1 MAGTYFKYAERNAQD
16 QINWAEVGKNMSDM
30 LLEEA
35 RIREE
40 KKAAIDQ
47 ASREFG
53 EVLANAPTGDY
64 DAGNTFALDY
74 ANSAQEIRL
83 MQDRLLKSGQ
93 LNVKDYLIA
102 RQNVN
107 SGTNQIFDLAQEY
120 QNEYS
125 LKMKRWQDGDSSGR
139 EVWEMEQAEGLAN
152 LRASGGYINPTNGV
166 VSIGKKVKN
175 EATGV
180 MELSQNPNDFVT
192 VNELRGRLKQQ
203 YDRFN
208 VGEATAASVERLG
221 EQEQAITVMAGEGGL
236 NQIISDIDA
245 KRGDYT
251 LEDEQIVR
259 TYLDWEK
266 DTISSLMVNPNDM
279 ASVLTDYKVTTAD
292 GEEYSFTYDKTE
304 WENDTSGKLI
314 FIDRSKNAAGEV
326 VLKNGQK
333 ETVEEALR
341 VGIRAAIDE
350 KRQIKGSN
358 RPYEPQDKRDAGA
371 KKDSQ
376 ADVMSNIAALYY
388 GDDNEVGAAI
398 SAIRGLNDDIE
409 KLRRTPTGIE
419 ITMSDGSVEMFDFK
433 DVDGNIKSQREF
445 VEGIANKLIPDK
457 LRITNF
463 DEIAKRGKIRFDRT
477 FNDTSTGFEEVQREK
492 RLGFDDTYNRTEGAK
507 LDLTTIKVGKDADNS
522 AAQNSAVSEIDA
534 FVRNLSGLTGYSA
547 RGFRAAAKGY
557 GVVIE
562 DIDGNNVLEI
572 RLDTAT
578 PEELENF
585 KQTLLGMGLNN
596 SKAGLYNDES
606 AQKAYIDQYGVIK
619 PGTQT
624 TTTSG
629 GGGTVP
635 RS

>member
-35 RIREE
+35 RVREE

-93 LNVKDYLIA
+93 LNVKDYLIS

-125 LKMKRWQDGDSSGR
+125 VKMKRWQDGESSGR

-152 LRASGGYINPTNGV
+152 LRSSGGYINPTNGV
-166 VSIGKKVKN
+166 VSIGKKTKN
-175 EATGV
+175 AATNV

-251 LEDEQIVR
+251 LEDEAVVR

-326 VLKNGQK
+326 VLKGGQK
-333 ETVEEALR
+333 ENVEEALR
-341 VGIRAAIDE
+341 IGIRAAIDE

-358 RPYEPQDKRDAGA
+358 RPYEPSDKREAGGRKDA
-371 KKDSQ
+371 Q

-419 ITMSDGSVEMFDFK
+419 ITMADGSIETVDFK
-433 DVDGNIKSQREF
+433 DADGNTKSQREF

-463 DEIAKRGKIRFDRT
+463 DDIAKRGKIRFDRT
-477 FNDTSTGFEEVQREK
+477 FNDTSTGFEEVQRET
-492 RLGFDDTYNRTEGAK
+492 RLGFDDTYNKTEGAK

-522 AAQNSAVSEIDA
+522 AAQNSAVSEIDT
-534 FVRNLSGLTGYSA
+534 FVRNVSGLSGYST
-547 RGFRAAAKGY
+547 RGFKRAAAGY

-562 DIDGNNVLEI
+562 DANGDTVLEI
-572 RLDTAT
+572 RLDKAT

-585 KQTLLGMGLNN
+585 KQKLLGMGLNN
-596 SKAGLYNDES
+596 SKVVMDED
-606 AQKAYIDQYGVIK
+606 AQKSYVDEYGVTK
-619 PGTQT
+619 PGT
-624 TTTSG
+624 G
-629 GGGTVP
+629 GGGGGNVP
-635 RS
+635 RN

>member
-93 LNVKDYLIA
+93 LSVKDYLIA

-125 LKMKRWQDGDSSGR
+125 VKMKRWQDGDSSGR

-245 KRGDYT
+245 KRGNYT
-251 LEDEQIVR
+251 LEDEAVVR

-358 RPYEPQDKRDAGA
+358 RPYKPSDKREDDSN
-371 KKDSQ
+371 KDSQ

-388 GDDNEVGAAI
+388 GDDNEVDTAL
-398 SAIRGLNDDIE
+398 SSIRGLNSDIE
-409 KLRRTPTGIE
+409 RLERTPDGVT
-419 ITMSDGSVEMFDFK
+419 ITYANGDTEFESFK
-433 DVDGNIKSQREF
+433 DANGDVKTQREF
-445 VEGIANKLIPDK
+445 VEGITNKLLTDK
-457 LRITNF
+457 LQITNF

-477 FNDTSTGFEEVQREK
+477 FNDQTNRFDEVQREK
-492 RLGFDDTYNRTEGAK
+492 RLGFDETYNRTEGAK
-507 LDLTTIKVGKDADNS
+507 LDLTTIKTGKDADNS
-522 AAQNSAVSEIDA
+522 AAQNSAVSEVDT
-534 FVRNLSGLTGYSA
+534 FVRNVSGLSGYSA

-557 GVVIE
+557 GVVVE
-562 DIDGNNVLEI
+562 NADGDNVLEI

-606 AQKAYIDQYGVIK
+606 AQKAYIDQYGFIK

-629 GGGTVP
+629 GGGPVP
-635 RS
+635 RN

>member
-1 MAGTYFKYAERNAQD
+1 MEGTYFKYAERNAQD

-83 MQDRLLKSGQ
+83 MQDTLLKSGQ
-93 LNVKDYLIA
+93 LKVKDYLIA

-125 LKMKRWQDGDSSGR
+125 LKMKRFEDGLSSGR

-166 VSIGKKVKN
+166 VSIGKKIKN
-175 EATGV
+175 EETGV

-203 YDRFN
+203 YNRFN
-208 VGEATAASVERLG
+208 VGEKTAAAVERLG
-221 EQEQAITVMAGEGGL
+221 EQEQAITIMAGEGGL
-236 NQIISDIDA
+236 NQIISDIDS

-251 LEDEQIVR
+251 LEDEEVVR
-259 TYLDWEK
+259 TYKEWEK

-279 ASVLTDYKVTTAD
+279 ASVLSDYKVTTANK
-292 GEEYSFTYDKTE
+292 ENYTFTYDKSE

-350 KRQIKGSN
+350 KRKIQGSN
-358 RPYEPQDKRDAGA
+358 RPFKPSDVREGEGV
-371 KKDSQ
+371 KDSQ

-398 SAIRGLNDDIE
+398 SAIRGLNDNIE

-419 ITMSDGSVEMFDFK
+419 ITKADGSVELFNFK
-433 DVDGNIKSQREF
+433 DKDENTKSQREF
-445 VEGIANKLIPDK
+445 IEGIANKLIPDK

-463 DEIAKRGKIRFDRT
+463 DEIAQRGKIKFDRE
-477 FNDTSTGFEEVQREK
+477 FNPTSKGFEEVQREK
-492 RLGFDDTYNRTEGAK
+492 RLGFDETYNKTEGAK
-507 LDLTTIKVGKDADNS
+507 LDLTTIKFGVDASNFE
-522 AAQNSAVSEIDA
+522 AQEEAVSTIDN
-534 FVRNLSGLTGYSA
+534 FVKNIRGLDGYSA
-547 RGFRAAAKGY
+547 RAFSGFAGGY
-557 GVVIE
+557 GVVVE
-562 DIDGNNVLEI
+562 DKQSKTAKEI

-578 PEELENF
+578 PQLLEQF
-585 KQTLLGMGLNN
+585 KQTLLGIGLNN
-596 SKAGLYNDES
+596 SKFLMSQDE
-606 AQKAYIDQYGVIK
+606 QKSYVDQYGVVK
-619 PGTQT
+619 PGT
-624 TTTSG
+624 G

-635 RS
+635 RN

>member
-83 MQDRLLKSGQ
+83 MQDTLLKSGQ
-93 LNVKDYLIA
+93 LKVKDYLIA

-125 LKMKRWQDGDSSGR
+125 LKMKRFEDGLSSGR

-166 VSIGKKVKN
+166 VSIGKKIKN
-175 EATGV
+175 EETGV

-203 YDRFN
+203 YNRFN
-208 VGEATAASVERLG
+208 VGEKTAAAVERLG
-221 EQEQAITVMAGEGGL
+221 EQEQAIVKIAGEGGM

-251 LEDEQIVR
+251 LEDEEVVR
-259 TYLDWEK
+259 TYKEWEN
-266 DTISSLMVNPNDM
+266 DTIQSLIVNPNDM
-279 ASVLTDYKVTTAD
+279 ASVLSDYKVATANK
-292 GEEYSFTYDKTE
+292 ENYTFTYDKSE

-326 VLKNGQK
+326 VIKSGQK
-333 ETVEEALR
+333 KIVEEALR
-341 VGIRAAIDE
+341 VSIRSAINE
-350 KRQIKGSN
+350 KRKIQGSN
-358 RPYEPQDKRDAGA
+358 RPFKPSDVREGEGV
-371 KKDSQ
+371 KDSQ
-376 ADVMSNIAALYY
+376 VDVMSNIAALYY
-388 GDDNEVGAAI
+388 GNDNEVGAAI

-419 ITMSDGSVEMFDFK
+419 ITKADGSVELFNFK
-433 DVDGNIKSQREF
+433 DKDENTKSQREF
-445 VEGIANKLIPDK
+445 IEGIANKLIPNK

-463 DEIAKRGKIRFDRT
+463 DEIAQRGKIKFDRE
-477 FNDTSTGFEEVQREK
+477 FNPTSKGFEEVQREK
-492 RLGFDDTYNRTEGAK
+492 RLGFDETYNKTEGAK
-507 LDLTTIKVGKDADNS
+507 LDLTTIKFGVGASNS
-522 AAQNSAVSEIDA
+522 NAQEEAVSTIDN
-534 FVRNLSGLTGYSA
+534 FVKNIRGLDGYSA
-547 RGFRAAAKGY
+547 RAFSGFAGGY
-557 GVVIE
+557 GVVVE
-562 DIDGNNVLEI
+562 DKQSKTAKEI

-578 PEELENF
+578 PQLLEQF
-585 KQTLLGMGLNN
+585 KQTLLGIGLNN
-596 SKAGLYNDES
+596 SKFLMSQDE
-606 AQKAYIDQYGVIK
+606 QKSYVDQYGVVK

-624 TTTSG
+624 TTTG

-635 RS
+635 RN

>member
-83 MQDRLLKSGQ
+83 MQDTLLKSGQ
-93 LNVKDYLIA
+93 LKVKDYLIA

-125 LKMKRWQDGDSSGR
+125 LKMKRFEDGLSSGR

-166 VSIGKKVKN
+166 VSIGKKIKN
-175 EATGV
+175 EETGV

-203 YDRFN
+203 YNRFN
-208 VGEATAASVERLG
+208 VSEKTAAAVERLG
-221 EQEQAITVMAGEGGL
+221 EQEQAITIMAGEGGL

-251 LEDEQIVR
+251 LEDEAVVR
-259 TYLDWEK
+259 TYKEWEK

-279 ASVLTDYKVTTAD
+279 ASVLSDYKVTTANK
-292 GEEYSFTYDKTE
+292 ENYTFTYDKSE

-326 VLKNGQK
+326 VIKSGQK

-358 RPYEPQDKRDAGA
+358 RPFKPSDVREGEGV
-371 KKDSQ
+371 KDSQ
-376 ADVMSNIAALYY
+376 VEIMSNISALYY
-388 GDDNEVGAAI
+388 GDDNEVGSSI
-398 SAIRGLNDDIE
+398 SAIRGLNDNIE

-419 ITMSDGSVEMFDFK
+419 ITKADGSVELFNFK
-433 DVDGNIKSQREF
+433 DKNGNIKSQGEF
-445 VEGIANKLIPDK
+445 IEGIANKLIPDK

-463 DEIAKRGKIRFDRT
+463 DEIAQRGKIKFDRE
-477 FNDTSTGFEEVQREK
+477 FNPTSKGFEEVQREK
-492 RLGFDDTYNRTEGAK
+492 RLGFDETYNKTEGAK
-507 LDLTTIKVGKDADNS
+507 LDLTTIKFGVGASNS
-522 AAQNSAVSEIDA
+522 KAQEEAVSTIDN
-534 FVRNLSGLTGYSA
+534 FVKNIRGLDGYSA
-547 RGFRAAAKGY
+547 RAFSGFAGGY
-557 GVVIE
+557 GVVVE
-562 DIDGNNVLEI
+562 DKQSKTAKEI

-578 PEELENF
+578 PQLLEQF
-585 KQTLLGMGLNN
+585 KQTLLGIGLNN
-596 SKAGLYNDES
+596 SKFLMSQDE
-606 AQKAYIDQYGVIK
+606 QKSYVDQYGVVK

-624 TTTSG
+624 TTTG

-635 RS
+635 RN

>member
-1 MAGTYFKYAERNAQD
+1 MEGTYFKYAERNAQD

-83 MQDRLLKSGQ
+83 MQDTLLKSGQ
-93 LNVKDYLIA
+93 LKVKDYLIA

-125 LKMKRWQDGDSSGR
+125 LKMKRFEDGLSSGR

-166 VSIGKKVKN
+166 VSIGKKIKN
-175 EATGV
+175 EETGV

-203 YDRFN
+203 YNRFN
-208 VGEATAASVERLG
+208 VGEKTAAAVERLG
-221 EQEQAITVMAGEGGL
+221 EQEQAITIMAGEGGL
-236 NQIISDIDA
+236 NQIISDIDS

-251 LEDEQIVR
+251 LEDEEVVR
-259 TYLDWEK
+259 TYKEWEK

-279 ASVLTDYKVTTAD
+279 ASVLSDYKVTTANK
-292 GEEYSFTYDKTE
+292 ENYTFTYDKSE

-350 KRQIKGSN
+350 KRKIQGSN
-358 RPYEPQDKRDAGA
+358 RPFKPSDVREGEGV
-371 KKDSQ
+371 KDSQ

-398 SAIRGLNDDIE
+398 SAIRGLNDNIE

-419 ITMSDGSVEMFDFK
+419 ITKADGSVELFNFK
-433 DVDGNIKSQREF
+433 DKDENTKSQREF
-445 VEGIANKLIPDK
+445 IEGIANKLIPNK

-463 DEIAKRGKIRFDRT
+463 DEIAQRGKIKFDRE
-477 FNDTSTGFEEVQREK
+477 FNPTSKGFEEVQREK
-492 RLGFDDTYNRTEGAK
+492 RLGFDETYNKTEGAK
-507 LDLTTIKVGKDADNS
+507 LDLTTIKFGVGASNS
-522 AAQNSAVSEIDA
+522 KAQEEAVSTIDN
-534 FVRNLSGLTGYSA
+534 FVKNIRGLDGYSA
-547 RGFRAAAKGY
+547 RAFSGFAGGY
-557 GVVIE
+557 GVVVE
-562 DIDGNNVLEI
+562 DKQSKTAKEI

-578 PEELENF
+578 PQLLEQF
-585 KQTLLGMGLNN
+585 KQTLLGIGLNN
-596 SKAGLYNDES
+596 SKFLMSQDE
-606 AQKAYIDQYGVIK
+606 QKSYVDQYGVVK

-624 TTTSG
+624 TTTG

-635 RS
+635 RN

>member
-93 LNVKDYLIA
+93 LSVKDYLIA

-107 SGTNQIFDLAQEY
+107 SGTNQVFDLAQEY

-125 LKMKRWQDGDSSGR
+125 VKMKRWQDGLSSGR

-175 EATGV
+175 ESTGV

-221 EQEQAITVMAGEGGL
+221 EQEQAITVIAGEGGL

-245 KRGDYT
+245 KRGNYT
-251 LEDEQIVR
+251 LEDEAVVR

-279 ASVLTDYKVTTAD
+279 ASVLTDYKVTNAD
-292 GEEYSFTYDKTE
+292 GQEYEFTYDKAE

-314 FIDRSKNAAGEV
+314 YIDRSKNAAGEV
-326 VLKNGQK
+326 VLKSGQK

-358 RPYEPQDKRDAGA
+358 RPFKPDDKRDDDSN
-371 KKDSQ
+371 KDSQ
-376 ADVMSNIAALYY
+376 ANVMSNIAALYY
-388 GDDNEVGAAI
+388 GDDNEVANAI
-398 SAIRGLNDDIE
+398 SAIRGLNDEIDS
-409 KLRRTPTGIE
+409 LRRTTTGIE
-419 ITMSDGSVEMFDFK
+419 IKMKNGDIETFDFK
-433 DVDGNIKSQREF
+433 DKDGNLKSQRGF

-477 FNDTSTGFEEVQREK
+477 FNETSTGFEEAIRDK
-492 RLGFDDTYNRTEGAK
+492 RLGFDEAYNRQESTK

-522 AAQNSAVSEIDA
+522 TAQNEAVSTIDT
-534 FVRNLSGLTGYSA
+534 FVKNVTGLTGYSA
-547 RGFRAAAKGY
+547 RGFRGGAIGY

-562 DIDGNNVLEI
+562 DKNGDKVMEI
-572 RLDTAT
+572 RLDNAT
-578 PEELENF
+578 PQQVEEF
-585 KQTLLGMGLNN
+585 KQKLIGIGLNN
-596 SKAGLYNDES
+596 SKVLMDADAQES
-606 AQKAYIDQYGVIK
+606 YIDQYGVVK
-619 PGTQT
+619 AT
-624 TTTSG
+624 G
-629 GGGTVP
+629 GGGNNKPVP
-635 RS
+635 R

>member
-107 SGTNQIFDLAQEY
+107 SGTNQVFDLAQEY

-125 LKMKRWQDGDSSGR
+125 VKMKRWQDGLSSGR

-175 EATGV
+175 ESTGV

-221 EQEQAITVMAGEGGL
+221 EQEQAITVIAGQGGL

-245 KRGDYT
+245 KRGNYT
-251 LEDEQIVR
+251 LEDESVVR

-279 ASVLTDYKVTTAD
+279 ASVLTDTNAD
-292 GEEYSFTYDKTE
+292 GQEYEFTYDKAE

-314 FIDRSKNAAGEV
+314 YIDRSKNAAGEV
-326 VLKNGQK
+326 VLKSGQK

-358 RPYEPQDKRDAGA
+358 RPFEPQDVREGKGV
-371 KKDSQ
+371 KDSQ

-388 GDDNEVGAAI
+388 GDDNEVDTAL
-398 SAIRGLNDDIE
+398 SSIRGLNDDIE
-409 KLRRTPTGIE
+409 KLERTPSGVT
-419 ITMSDGSVEMFDFK
+419 ITYADGTTEFESFTDSNG
-433 DVDGNIKSQREF
+433 DVKTQREF
-445 VEGIANKLIPDK
+445 VEGITNKLLTDK

-477 FNDTSTGFEEVQREK
+477 FNDQTNRFDEVQRDK
-492 RLGFDDTYNRTEGAK
+492 RLGFDEAYNRQESTK

-522 AAQNSAVSEIDA
+522 TAQNEAVSTIDT
-534 FVRNLSGLTGYSA
+534 FVKNVTGLTGYSA
-547 RGFRAAAKGY
+547 RGFKRMASGY

-562 DIDGNNVLEI
+562 DKNGDNVMEI

-578 PEELENF
+578 PQEVEEF
-585 KQTLLGMGLNN
+585 KQKLLGIGLNN
-596 SKAGLYNDES
+596 SKVLMDND
-606 AQKAYIDQYGVIK
+606 AQNSYVDQYGIVK
-619 PGTQT
+619 ATGTPT
-624 TTTSG
+624 TG
-629 GGGTVP
+629 GGGGGNVP
-635 RS
+635 RN

>member
-1 MAGTYFKYAERNAQD
+1 MAGTYFKYAERNAED

-83 MQDRLLKSGQ
+83 MQDTLLKSGQ
-93 LNVKDYLIA
+93 LKVKDYLIA

-125 LKMKRWQDGDSSGR
+125 LKMKRFEDGLSSGR

-166 VSIGKKVKN
+166 VSIGKKTKN
-175 EATGV
+175 EETGV
-180 MELSQNPNDFVT
+180 MELSKNPNDFVT

-203 YDRFN
+203 YNRFN
-208 VGEATAASVERLG
+208 VGEKTAASVERLG

-251 LEDEQIVR
+251 LEDEEVVR
-259 TYLDWEK
+259 TYKEWEK

-279 ASVLTDYKVTTAD
+279 ASVLTDYKVTTANK
-292 GEEYSFTYDKTE
+292 ENYTFTYDKTE

-341 VGIRAAIDE
+341 VGVRAAIDE
-350 KRQIKGSN
+350 KRKIQGSN
-358 RPYEPQDKRDAGA
+358 RPFKPSDVREGEGV
-371 KKDSQ
+371 KDSQ
-376 ADVMSNIAALYY
+376 ADIMSNIAALYY

-398 SAIRGLNDDIE
+398 SAIRGLNDNIE
-409 KLRRTPTGIE
+409 KLRRTPIGIE
-419 ITMSDGSVEMFDFK
+419 ITKADGSVELFNFK
-433 DVDGNIKSQREF
+433 DTAGKEKSEREF
-445 VEGIANKLIPDK
+445 IEGIANKLIPDK

-463 DEIAKRGKIRFDRT
+463 DEIAQRGKIKFDRE
-477 FNDTSTGFEEVQREK
+477 FNRESIGFEEAQREK
-492 RLGFDDTYNRTEGAK
+492 RLGFDETYNKTEGDK
-507 LDLTTIKVGKDADNS
+507 LDTTTIKYGVDARTS
-522 AAQNSAVSEIDA
+522 EAQEEAVSAIDN
-534 FVRNLSGLTGYSA
+534 FVKNIRGLSGYSA
-547 RGFRAAAKGY
+547 RGFKMLAGGY
-557 GVVIE
+557 GVIVE
-562 DIDGNNVLEI
+562 DKEGDKVKEI

-578 PEELENF
+578 PQLLEQF
-585 KQTLLGMGLNN
+585 KKSLLGIGLNN
-596 SKAGLYNDES
+596 SKIIMSED
-606 AQKAYIDQYGVIK
+606 AQKSYVDQYGVTK
-619 PGTQT
+619 PGTT
-624 TTTSG
+624 G
-629 GGGTVP
+629 GGGLVP
-635 RS
+635 RK